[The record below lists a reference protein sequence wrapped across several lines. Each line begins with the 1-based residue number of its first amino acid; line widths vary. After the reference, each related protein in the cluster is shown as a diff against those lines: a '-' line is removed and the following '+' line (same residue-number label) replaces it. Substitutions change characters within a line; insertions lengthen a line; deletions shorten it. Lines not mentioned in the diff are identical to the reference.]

1 MIKTYFSIICTSFFL
16 FVNAQKI
23 ENTLHYPEI
32 TSPAPPA
39 YPYKNKP
46 FDAQIRFQNLF
57 FETLVDDNKQ
67 NNGYESRHIN
77 IESSELTSNWFSAE
91 YIKGWRWND
100 GSGAVN
106 IYDIVYSIKEA
117 NKFGVFSPF
126 TVKSVQAEG
135 KNIILELGSENLP
148 NNKDDIIDRMRQVYV
163 VPNKSGENDGKD
175 FEASRSGSVPYGTG
189 PFGWEEIPK
198 GENTKKIILS
208 AGIGA
213 WSPLGAPNIDRI
225 IIEEIP
231 LLMNHWGQMRSSDK
245 MNLLIKTTRTARE
258 SAKSDNKYKLK
269 PFASDHVSFLLFNY
283 KKDIFD
289 EKEVRLGI
297 DLSIDKERI
306 AQEILKGDA
315 TVISGPFSSQ
325 SPYFDPTVA
334 SRKKNIKESKKFL
347 NNSLTKNEDG
357 FFEVDGKPISLL
369 FIYDKNINNLEED
382 ALDQIEQDL
391 KDIGFKVRRKP
402 LLAPSY
408 KAYLKNGRFDIAYYK
423 HQYDRRSFAHPLF
436 ASNKLIKQN
445 RYQDLNYGKF
455 YDKTVDIIVGEWTK
469 ARDRVSKNRIGKD
482 FHKRL
487 NDEVASIF
495 LFSQKS
501 YAIHRTNVE
510 PIIVPYYFFGR
521 PHEWTIEN
529 K

>member
-1 MIKTYFSIICTSFFL
+1 MIKTFFSIMCTSFFL
-16 FVNAQKI
+16 FVNAQ
-23 ENTLHYPEI
+23 NTLHYLEI

-91 YIKGWRWND
+91 YIKGWQWND
-100 GSGAVN
+100 GSGYVN
-106 IYDIVYSIKEA
+106 ISDIVYSIKEA
-117 NKFGVFSPF
+117 NKIGVFSPF
-126 TVKSVQAEG
+126 TVKNVQADG

-148 NNKDDIIDRMRQVYV
+148 NNKNDIIDRMRQIYV

-175 FEASRSGSVPYGTG
+175 FEANPRSGTVPYGTG
-189 PFGWEEIPK
+189 PFGWGEIPR
-198 GENTKKIILS
+198 GENSKKIILE
-208 AGIGA
+208 AGNGD
-213 WSPLGAPNIDRI
+213 WSPLGAPNIDKI

-231 LLMNHWGQMRSSDK
+231 LLMNHWSQMSTGNI
-245 MNLLIKTTRTARE
+245 NLLIKTTRTARE
-258 SAKSDNKYKLK
+258 SAKSDSKLKLK

-283 KKDIFD
+283 KEDIFD

-297 DLSIDKERI
+297 DLSIDKERL
-306 AQEILKGDA
+306 AQETLKGDA

-334 SRKKNIKESKKFL
+334 SRKKNIKEAEKLL

-357 FFEVDGKPISLL
+357 FFEIDGKPISLL
-369 FIYDKNINNLEED
+369 FIYDKNINNSEK
-382 ALDQIEQDL
+382 AVLDQIEQNL
-391 KDIGFKVRRKP
+391 KDIGFKVRRKG

-408 KAYLKNGRFDIAYYK
+408 KAYLKNGRFHIAYYR

-436 ASNKLIKQN
+436 ASNRLIKQN
-445 RYQDLNYGKF
+445 RYPDLNYGKF
-455 YDKTVDIIVGEWTK
+455 YDKNVDIIVGEWTK

-501 YAIHRTNVE
+501 YAIHRANVE